1 MENSFLRLRV
11 YNTDGHGVMMS
22 LFDEASFK
30 VLESRY
36 SENSLNNLNDEMTL
50 AGCSTIDSLTIS
62 NWDDFYCL
70 GTELKPLLDQTQ
82 PTEID
87 IPAYLPETDNGK
99 VCKKIINV
107 FCNDS
112 LFASKFEAG
121 PKTLI
126 NPTELE
132 DKEYSDIILGPRQKY
147 QDAKNN
153 SVVKLYWTGRFTILN
168 TSLCMVADCAKD
180 LEELLEGKPLDVL
193 ILSSTDGDNEFLEN
207 SFLERFAP
215 ACILIAGKKNS
226 LYLKKDGSAEK
237 RGIHTL
243 HLESGDIV
251 LYSGFHKK
259 NSNVSQGDDT
269 VGADGQYAITELS
282 S

>member
-1 MENSFLRLRV
+1 MNI
-11 YNTDGHGVMMS
+11 
-22 LFDEASFK
+22 
-30 VLESRY
+30 
-36 SENSLNNLNDEMTL
+36 

-99 VCKKIINV
+99 ECKKIINV

-112 LFASKFEAG
+112 LFTSKFEAG

-147 QDAKNN
+147 QDAKHN

-207 SFLERFAP
+207 SFLEHFAP
-215 ACILIAGKKNS
+215 ACILVAGKKIS

-251 LYSGFHKK
+251 LYSGFYKK

>member
-1 MENSFLRLRV
+1 MSMTIYSFMENCSRT
-11 YNTDGHGVMMS
+11 YWS
-22 LFDEASFK
+22 L
-30 VLESRY
+30 Y
-36 SENSLNNLNDEMTL
+36 
-50 AGCSTIDSLTIS
+50 
-62 NWDDFYCL
+62 L
-70 GTELKPLLDQTQ
+70 G
-82 PTEID
+82 
-87 IPAYLPETDNGK
+87 
-99 VCKKIINV
+99 
-107 FCNDS
+107 
-112 LFASKFEAG
+112 
-121 PKTLI
+121 
-126 NPTELE
+126 
-132 DKEYSDIILGPRQKY
+132 
-147 QDAKNN
+147 
-153 SVVKLYWTGRFTILN
+153 
-168 TSLCMVADCAKD
+168 MVS
-180 LEELLEGKPLDVL
+180 LEGKPLDVL

-215 ACILIAGKKNS
+215 ACILVAGKKNS

>member
-36 SENSLNNLNDEMTL
+36 SEYSLNNLNDEMTL

-70 GTELKPLLDQTQ
+70 GTELKPLLNQTQ

-99 VCKKIINV
+99 ECKKIINV

-112 LFASKFEAG
+112 LFTSKFEAG
-121 PKTLI
+121 PKTVI

-132 DKEYSDIILGPRQKY
+132 DKE
-147 QDAKNN
+147 
-153 SVVKLYWTGRFTILN
+153 
-168 TSLCMVADCAKD
+168 
-180 LEELLEGKPLDVL
+180 
-193 ILSSTDGDNEFLEN
+193 
-207 SFLERFAP
+207 
-215 ACILIAGKKNS
+215 
-226 LYLKKDGSAEK
+226 
-237 RGIHTL
+237 
-243 HLESGDIV
+243 
-251 LYSGFHKK
+251 
-259 NSNVSQGDDT
+259 
-269 VGADGQYAITELS
+269 
-282 S
+282 

>member
-193 ILSSTDGDNEFLEN
+193 ILSSTDGDNEFLDN
-207 SFLERFAP
+207 SFLEHFAP
-215 ACILIAGKKNS
+215 ACNLVAGKKIS
-226 LYLKKDGSAEK
+226 
-237 RGIHTL
+237 H
-243 HLESGDIV
+243 
-251 LYSGFHKK
+251 
-259 NSNVSQGDDT
+259 
-269 VGADGQYAITELS
+269 
-282 S
+282 